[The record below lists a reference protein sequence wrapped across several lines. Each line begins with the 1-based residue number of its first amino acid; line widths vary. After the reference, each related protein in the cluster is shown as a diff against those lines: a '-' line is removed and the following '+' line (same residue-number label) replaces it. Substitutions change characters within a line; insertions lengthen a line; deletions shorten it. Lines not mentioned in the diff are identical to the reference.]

1 MVEIN
6 VEGMLGKLES
16 DISTMDKM
24 MKDILATR
32 KQISS
37 FCKSTKKEQK
47 LFKKNP
53 EMNINKHTWSGTPPI
68 DTLRLLV
75 LGLFVISAC
84 QQDTVGGRIVKDE
97 CPGGVCPNP
106 DNGVGARQID
116 DFEEGPKTVVQI
128 HRCCVESDG
137 DRVCGDFTLGGCED
151 DSCGG
156 GAECERGTLT

>member
-53 EMNINKHTWSGTPPI
+53 DMNINKHTWSGTPPV
-68 DTLRLLV
+68 DTLKLLV
-75 LGLFVISAC
+75 ANLEKNIKKIKG
-84 QQDTVGGRIVKDE
+84 
-97 CPGGVCPNP
+97 
-106 DNGVGARQID
+106 
-116 DFEEGPKTVVQI
+116 
-128 HRCCVESDG
+128 
-137 DRVCGDFTLGGCED
+137 
-151 DSCGG
+151 
-156 GAECERGTLT
+156 